1 MYAFVT
7 GCLVALLLAGGA
19 YVLYQNTAIS
29 AIERTDSA
37 STLIG
42 GEGTDL
48 DANET
53 LDTN

>member
-19 YVLYQNTAIS
+19 YVLYENAAIS
-29 AIERTDSA
+29 AVERADSA

-53 LDTN
+53 LDSD

>member
-7 GCLVALLLAGGA
+7 GCLVALLLAVGA
-19 YVLYQNTAIS
+19 FFVYENAAIS
-29 AIERTDSA
+29 AIERADSA

-48 DANET
+48 DANENP
-53 LDTN
+53 DTD